1 MEIEN
6 KAQTIAP
13 VKTSGKKKFIMIAIA
28 LLAIGGAGS
37 YFLPGDFN
45 VWNKLNLSIGG
56 NTAATVNGEKIT
68 KTDLDLRFE
77 QLKEANQLQGVDLSD
92 EKAVTEIK
100 KQMLNDMISEKIIL
114 QNAMKSGISSSQ
126 ADVQSAYD
134 QLITN
139 FKTKEDFEK
148 ELVSRKIT
156 EQEVKDG
163 IAKQMILSKYIEQKV
178 DLKNVSATDAEIK
191 ALYDNYSSKQENMP
205 KLEEIKDQLGNEV
218 KQQKSRAMVLDF
230 VENLKKDAD
239 IKIFL

>member
-6 KAQTIAP
+6 KAQTSAP

-178 DLKNVSATDAEIK
+178 DLKNVSVTDAEIK